1 MDARSFLRST
11 KYLLGISAL
20 STLFFHLPVALA
32 APVNLQTS
40 RHELRTHLEMISFSP
55 QTVHF
60 KDVVAGQ
67 SYTRQVL
74 LTNHGRSAVAILSVR
89 RSNSIF
95 RVRGLKVPVKVG
107 PGESVGFEIGFIPP
121 RAGYLGTD
129 FTFTAGHA
137 GRVVLHADGNRA
149 HGGLVSNPQ
158 KLNFGAVHVGS
169 GERIPIT
176 LANLGS
182 VTRTVSRIW
191 ALGNGFGRTD
201 LHLPM
206 MLEPGESA
214 TLYATFAPRA
224 IGAASGE
231 IVVDAGGVNL
241 AIPLGGKGSDSVYLG
256 IAPAQLDF
264 INVTAGGSATL
275 SGKLQAG
282 RSPVTIYS
290 AGITSSEFALTGLSF
305 PLTIAAGQ
313 SKSYQVTF
321 SPGLSG
327 NASAVL
333 SFRGAPGVGAE
344 EGLLGNAIP
353 ATQHKVNLSW
363 NAGSSGV
370 VGYNI
375 YRANASGGQY
385 SQINSIPDS
394 NTSYLDSTVQGGRTY
409 YYVTTAIAANGKQ
422 SAYSN
427 QVEVVI
433 P

>member
-1 MDARSFLRST
+1 MDARSSLRST
-11 KYLLGISAL
+11 KYLLGIFTL
-20 STLFFHLPVALA
+20 STLLFRFPVAFA
-32 APVNLQTS
+32 APINQHIAH
-40 RHELRTHLEMISFSP
+40 RELGTRLEMLSFSP
-55 QTVHF
+55 QTLHF
-60 KDVVAGQ
+60 KDVVVGQ
-67 SYTRQVL
+67 SYMRQVV
-74 LTNHGRSAVAILSVR
+74 LTNRGRSTVVLLGVR

-95 RVRGLKVPVKVG
+95 SVRGLKVPVKVS
-107 PGESVGFEIGFIPP
+107 PGESVGFEVGLIPT
-121 RAGYLGTD
+121 RASYLGTD
-129 FTFTAGHA
+129 FTFTTGHA
-137 GRVVLHADGNRA
+137 TRVVLHADGQRA

-158 KLNFGAVHVGS
+158 KLNFGTVHLGS
-169 GERIPIT
+169 GERLPIT

-182 VTRTVSRIW
+182 VPRTVSQIW
-191 ALGNGFGRTD
+191 ASGNGFGRTD

-206 MLEPGESA
+206 TLAPGESA
-214 TLYATFAPRA
+214 TLYATFAPRS
-224 IGAASGE
+224 IGAVSGE

-241 AIPLGGKGSDSVYLG
+241 AIPLAGKALDSGYLG
-256 IAPAQLDF
+256 IAPAQLNF
-264 INVTAGGSATL
+264 GNVTAGGSATL
-275 SGKLQAG
+275 SGKIQAG
-282 RSPVTIYS
+282 RSPITIYS
-290 AGITSSEFALTGLSF
+290 AGITSSEFGLTGLSF
-305 PLTIAAGQ
+305 PVTIAAGQ

-333 SFRGAPGVGAE
+333 SFHGAPGIGAHE
-344 EGLLGNAIP
+344 SLSGTAIP

-363 NAGSSGV
+363 NPGSPGV

-394 NTSYLDSTVQGGRTY
+394 NTSYLDSSVQGGHTY

-422 SAYSN
+422 SSYSN